1 MENPL
6 ILVTNDDGISAPGL
20 RHLINLVK
28 DMGQVVVVAPDNPQ
42 SGMGH
47 AITVKTPLRLRKLVD
62 EERYAEYSCNGTPVD
77 AVKMANKIVLKR
89 KPDILVSGIN
99 HGSNASINVI
109 YSGTMAAVL
118 EAAIENIPSVG
129 FSLRDYSHHAD
140 FTATGKYVKNI
151 IHNILKKGLP
161 KDTCLNVNFP
171 AVNGSE
177 IKGVKVCRQARAF
190 WNEKFESREDPQ
202 KRNYYWLTGEFNML
216 ETGEDTDEWALNN
229 NYISVV
235 PIEFDFT
242 AHHAINELNNW
253 DFNA

>member
-1 MENPL
+1 MKKPL
-6 ILVTNDDGISAPGL
+6 ILITNDDGIYAPGL
-20 RHLINLVK
+20 RHLINLMK
-28 DMGQVVVVAPDNPQ
+28 DIGQVVVVAPERSQ

-47 AITVKTPLRLRKLVD
+47 AITVKTPLRLRKII
-62 EERYAEYSCNGTPVD
+62 EEVGYIEYSCNGTPVD
-77 AVKMANKIVLKR
+77 AVKMANKIILKR

-129 FSLRDYSHHAD
+129 FSLRDFSYDAD
-140 FTATGKYVKNI
+140 FSATGKYIKNI
-151 IHNILKKGLP
+151 VQNILMNGLP

-190 WNEKFESREDPQ
+190 WNEKFDMRSDPHKRE
-202 KRNYYWLTGEFNML
+202 YYWLTGEFNRL
-216 ETGEDTDEWALNN
+216 EDDKDTDEWALDN

-242 AHHAINELNNW
+242 AHHAISEINNW
-253 DFNA
+253 NFNA